1 MILNAYSGPESRRIM
16 NQLERGGTIKF
27 VRTILAFRKR
37 TSYTF
42 CVQQMHP
49 PGGTLD

>member
-1 MILNAYSGPESRRIM
+1 M
-16 NQLERGGTIKF
+16 NLLERGGTIKF
-27 VRTILAFRKR
+27 VRAILAFRER